1 MPMKS
6 ILTYWNGSPSSEKQI
21 SAAVAAAQQFDAHL
35 SIAAIGYAPE
45 IVGDVPYGYGGLE
58 VREKLN
64 AHAEEDA
71 AKLVV
76 EATER
81 LKIESLRGEAF
92 PLVTTPAELALKFGR
107 RARYADLVV
116 LAQPVGDDF
125 YQGAKRAFE
134 GALFHGDAAVL
145 ICTETVNLN
154 PKRVM
159 IAWDGS
165 PVALRAVRRAHPL
178 LVSIDEIEIVLVDAS
193 ADQMHSAE
201 ELALMLS
208 RYDLPTSIARVASD
222 DMTDAEAL
230 KRHQIESGAELMISG
245 AYGHSRFRELL
256 LGGVTRDL
264 PGISAVPL
272 FMAR

>member
-1 MPMKS
+1 MPVKS
-6 ILTYWNGSPSSEKQI
+6 ILTYWNGPPSSKKQI
-21 SAAVAAAQQFDAHL
+21 SAAIAVAQKFDAHL
-35 SIAAIGYAPE
+35 SIAAIGFAPE
-45 IVGDVPYGYGGLE
+45 IVGEIAYSYGGLE
-58 VREKLN
+58 FSEKLYAQADEN
-64 AHAEEDA
+64 A

-81 LKIESLRGEAF
+81 LTIESLRGEAF
-92 PLVTTPAELALKFGR
+92 SLVITSAELALRFGR

-116 LAQPVGDDF
+116 LAQPLGDDH
-125 YQGAKRAFE
+125 YQGTTRAFE
-134 GALFHGDAAVL
+134 GALFHGDSVVL
-145 ICTETVNLN
+145 ICTETPNLS

-165 PVALRAVRRAHPL
+165 PVALRAVRRVYPF
-178 LVSIDEIEIVLVDAS
+178 LVSTNDVEIVLVDAS
-193 ADQMHSAE
+193 ADQMQSAE

-208 RYDLPTSIARVASD
+208 RYDLPTSITRVASD
-222 DMTDAEAL
+222 GRTDAEAL

-264 PGISAVPL
+264 PGITTVPL
-272 FMAR
+272 CMAH

>member
-1 MPMKS
+1 MPVKS
-6 ILTYWNGSPSSEKQI
+6 ILTYWNGSPSSEKRI

-71 AKLVV
+71 ANLVV

-116 LAQPVGDDF
+116 LAQPLGDD
-125 YQGAKRAFE
+125 YSQGAKSAFE

-165 PVALRAVRRAHPL
+165 PVALRAVRRAYPF

-193 ADQMHSAE
+193 ADQVHSAE

-222 DMTDAEAL
+222 DTTDAEAL
-230 KRHQIESGAELMISG
+230 KRHQIERGAEFMISG

-272 FMAR
+272 FMAH

>member
-1 MPMKS
+1 MPVKS
-6 ILTYWNGSPSSEKQI
+6 ILTYWNGSPSSEIQT
-21 SAAVAAAQQFDAHL
+21 SAAVAVAQKFDAHL
-35 SIAAIGYAPE
+35 SIAGIGFAPE
-45 IVGDVPYGYGGLE
+45 IVGDIPYSYGGLE
-58 VREKLN
+58 ISEKLY
-64 AHAEEDA
+64 AQADEDA

-81 LKIESLRGEAF
+81 LTIESLRGEAF

-107 RARYADLVV
+107 SARYADLVV
-116 LAQPVGDDF
+116 LAQPLGDDH
-125 YQGAKRAFE
+125 YQDTTRAFE
-134 GALFHGDAAVL
+134 GALFQGDAAVL
-145 ICTETVNLN
+145 ICTETPNLS

-165 PVALRAVRRAHPL
+165 PVALRAVRRAYPF
-178 LVSIDEIEIVLVDAS
+178 LVSTNDVEIVLVDAS
-193 ADQMHSAE
+193 ADQMQSAE

-208 RYDLPTSIARVASD
+208 RYDLPTSITRLASD

-230 KRHQIESGAELMISG
+230 KRHQIEGGAEFMISG
-245 AYGHSRFRELL
+245 AYSHSRFRELL

-272 FMAR
+272 FMAH

>member
-1 MPMKS
+1 MPLKS
-6 ILTYWNGSPSSEKQI
+6 ILTYWNGSPNSEKQI
-21 SAAVAAAQQFDAHL
+21 SGAIAAAQQFDAHL

-81 LKIESLRGEAF
+81 LKIESLRGDAF

-116 LAQPVGDDF
+116 LAQPLGDDY

-145 ICTETVNLN
+145 ICTETLNLN

-159 IAWDGS
+159 ISWDGS
-165 PVALRAVRRAHPL
+165 PVALRAVRRAYPF
-178 LVSIDEIEIVLVDAS
+178 LVGIDEVEIVLVDAS
-193 ADQMHSAE
+193 ADHMHSAE

-264 PGISAVPL
+264 PGIAAVPL

>member
-6 ILTYWNGSPSSEKQI
+6 ILTYWNGSPNSEKQI
-21 SAAVAAAQQFDAHL
+21 AAAVTAAQQFDAHL

-45 IVGDVPYGYGGLE
+45 ILDDDPYAYSSLQI
-58 VREKLN
+58 REKLY
-64 AHAEEDA
+64 ADAEEDA
-71 AKLVV
+71 AKLVKK
-76 EATER
+76 ATER
-81 LKIESLRGEAF
+81 LKIEALRGEAF
-92 PLVTTPAELALKFGR
+92 ALVTTPAELALRFGR

-116 LAQPVGDDF
+116 LAQPSGHD
-125 YQGAKRAFE
+125 YHQGAKSGLE

-145 ICTETVNLN
+145 ICPETPNLT

-165 PVALRAVRRAHPL
+165 PVALRAVRRAYPF
-178 LVSIDEIEIVLVDAS
+178 LVSADGIEIVLVDAS
-193 ADQMHSAE
+193 ADQMYSAE

-208 RYDLPTSIARVASD
+208 RYDLPTSITRVTSD

-230 KRHQIESGAELMISG
+230 KRHQIESGADFMISG
-245 AYGHSRFRELL
+245 AYGHTRFRELL

-264 PGISAVPL
+264 PGISTVPL
-272 FMAR
+272 FMAH